1 MGALIGGVVT
11 GVVILVLLICLL
23 FFLRRRKRRGAHV
36 RVLGGGAPGSRLVR
50 SWTRRGILADE
61 IVSPYPV
68 SRSESSTP
76 SSSAAKSQTSQVR
89 GATQVSQQTH
99 ESSAPSAST
108 STITTVGASSL
119 SHPSRSTDGHIHS
132 RLVVNDSPNK
142 NDLPALRSQVAALH
156 KEIERLQDQRR

>member
-1 MGALIGGVVT
+1 MT

-68 SRSESSTP
+68 ARSESSTP
-76 SSSAAKSQTSQVR
+76 SSSAAKISQTSQVR
-89 GATQVSQQTH
+89 GATRVSQQMH

-156 KEIERLQDQRR
+156 KKIERLQDQRR